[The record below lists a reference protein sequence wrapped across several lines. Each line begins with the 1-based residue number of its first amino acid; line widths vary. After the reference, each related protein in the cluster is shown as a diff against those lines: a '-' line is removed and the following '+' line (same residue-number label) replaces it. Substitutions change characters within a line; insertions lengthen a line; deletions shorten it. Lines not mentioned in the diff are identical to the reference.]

1 MKYFSKLKIRNLL
14 LIYTLLMVSVI
25 LVMINGVFD
34 STEAFAAK
42 SCSGGCNSGASCN
55 GGTNPP
61 EGKMWSCRLQ
71 SGSYKCI
78 FENTNSGGSHCYL
91 ACPNTWKSCGCDVN
105 ACEREC
111 LRIHKNGTPGKHYTL
126 TMECEGCHQ
135 DFTCGCDV
143 PDKPS
148 NTPTRTPSRT
158 PTGTATRTPTR
169 TITGTPTRTLTR
181 TPTNTLTGTP
191 TRTPTGTL
199 TRTPT
204 RTPTG
209 TPTRTPTGTLTRTPS
224 RTPTKTIT
232 PTPLTPGFEVIKLAV
247 DGPGPYN
254 LRDTVHFSINMRNT
268 GQTTFTTV
276 AFVDNFDASQLYLNR
291 IMFGNLDITRFFNIN
306 NSTGSVSHNDIT
318 AFLSDFPPG
327 RSVTLH
333 FYFTALARADY
344 SCNDVFAVPN
354 TNIIY
359 RSRSCVTIDT
369 VRPTTD
375 L

>member
-1 MKYFSKLKIRNLL
+1 MYNITMKYLSKLKIRNLL

-25 LVMINGVFD
+25 FIMINGVFD
-34 STEAFAAK
+34 SSEVSAAQ
-42 SCSGGCNSGASCN
+42 SCSGKCNSGKDC
-55 GGTNPP
+55 GGNPP
-61 EGKMWSCRLQ
+61 ENKMWSCRLQ
-71 SGSYKCI
+71 GGSYKCI
-78 FENTNSGGSHCYL
+78 AEGINAGGNQCYLSCSGG
-91 ACPNTWKSCGCDVN
+91 WKPCGCDKQG
-105 ACEREC
+105 CEAEC
-111 LRIHKNGTPGKHYTL
+111 RRIYKNEPGSHTL
-126 TMECEGCHQ
+126 TQVCDGCGQ
-135 DFTCGCDV
+135 RFTCGCDIEG
-143 PDKPS
+143 KPS
-148 NTPTRTPSRT
+148 NTPTRTPTKT
-158 PTGTATRTPTR
+158 PTGTPTKTPTK
-169 TITGTPTRTLTR
+169 TPSGTPTRTPTS
-181 TPTNTLTGTP
+181 TPTNTP

-209 TPTRTPTGTLTRTPS
+209 TPTRTPTGTLTRTPT

-268 GQTTFTTV
+268 GQTTFTTI

-291 IMFGNLDITRFFNIN
+291 IMFGNLDVTRFFNIN

-318 AFLSDFPPG
+318 AFLSDFVPG

-333 FYFTALARADY
+333 FYFTALARAEY

-354 TNIIY
+354 SNVIY
-359 RSRSCVTIDT
+359 RSRSCITIDT